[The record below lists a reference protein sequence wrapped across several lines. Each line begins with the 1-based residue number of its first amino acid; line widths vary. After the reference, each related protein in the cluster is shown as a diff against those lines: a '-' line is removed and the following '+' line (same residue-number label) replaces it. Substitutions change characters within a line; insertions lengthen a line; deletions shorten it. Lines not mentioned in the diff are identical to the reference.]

1 MKQGRASV
9 LVLVFIIGVATALA
23 DVTRESG
30 DFVAEVARLKNLV
43 FAKDS
48 GLYVPPTSSQRDSFA
63 SMVGNLLAGEI
74 AAADSAA
81 SLLGY
86 EVVEF
91 TDTNSWIVLH
101 GLREVLQDGGQ
112 TKGWGSYFVNLSAE
126 VADLIEV
133 PHPRFDSYSWD
144 IGARIVVDSRAKA
157 FLMAGAHRN
166 ANGSG
171 TADVAHLTNTI
182 FHVVH
187 QAWNGEEGGNTAW
200 QIHGFNVDNH
210 SAFPA
215 NTDAVLSNGDG
226 GISGEIMNLDGLFQT
241 NGFLS
246 HVYNTLP
253 ANSTE
258 NLQVNE
264 GIDGTVFSSLGAR
277 TNVQGIHSRALGGIF
292 VHVELERSIRFS
304 SANRASVA
312 ALVSDSIRAS
322 SRVAPEITGFNPMAS
337 TSIVMQ
343 LENLVR
349 DREYVVRECTNLAAQ
364 VWSTNMVF
372 PASNASTSL
381 AVAVDSEWDRGYFR
395 VTLEQAG
402 D

>member
-1 MKQGRASV
+1 MKQSRVSMF
-9 LVLVFIIGVATALA
+9 VLVFNISVTAVLA
-23 DVTRESG
+23 DVVQESG
-30 DFVAEVARLKNLV
+30 DFVVEVARLKNLV
-43 FAKDS
+43 LAKDS
-48 GLYVPPTSSQRDSFA
+48 GLYVPPTSPQQDSFA
-63 SMVGNLLAGEI
+63 SMVENLFAGEI
-74 AAADSAA
+74 AAADDMA

-91 TDTNSWIVLH
+91 TDTNSWLVLH
-101 GLREVLQDGGQ
+101 GLREVLQGGEQ
-112 TKGWGSYFVNLSAE
+112 TRGWGSYFVNLSSE

-182 FHVVH
+182 FHVAH
-187 QAWNGEEGGNTAW
+187 QAWNGEVGGNTAW
-200 QIHGFNVDNH
+200 QIHGFNIDNH

-226 GISGEIMNLDGLFQT
+226 GISGEIMNLDGLFHT

-258 NLQVNE
+258 NLQVNGE
-264 GIDGTVFSSLGAR
+264 IDGTVFSSLGAG
-277 TNVQGIHSRALGGIF
+277 TNVQGIHSRSLGGIF
-292 VHVELERSIRFS
+292 VHVELEQSIRFS
-304 SANRASVA
+304 STNRVSVA
-312 ALVSDSIRAS
+312 ALVSDTIRTS
-322 SRVAPEITGFNPMAS
+322 SRVAPEITGFNPMVS
-337 TSIVMQ
+337 TSIAMQ
-343 LENLVR
+343 VESLVR
-349 DREYVVRECTNLAAQ
+349 DRVYVVRECTNLAAQ

-372 PASNASTSL
+372 SASNASTSL
-381 AVAVDSEWDRGYFR
+381 AVAVDSEWDRGFFR

-402 D
+402 Y